1 MNICSMNHQANCII
15 EKSFL
20 YFLFLRVQ
28 KNMGILHVGPCV
40 EQMLWVRSWR
50 VKYDLGLR
58 LPALNCQVL
67 LLRVQNERLGVC
79 GHQQAPTLNSQP
91 PLACFLPW
99 PAACFSLFSLV
110 LRANSN
116 EYLFLC

>member
-1 MNICSMNHQANCII
+1 
-15 EKSFL
+15 
-20 YFLFLRVQ
+20 
-28 KNMGILHVGPCV
+28 MGIFHLGPCV
-40 EQMLWVRSWR
+40 EPMLRVRSWK

-91 PLACFLPW
+91 PFSMLSALACSLFFSFLPGSEGQ
-99 PAACFSLFSLV
+99 F
-110 LRANSN
+110 
-116 EYLFLC
+116 